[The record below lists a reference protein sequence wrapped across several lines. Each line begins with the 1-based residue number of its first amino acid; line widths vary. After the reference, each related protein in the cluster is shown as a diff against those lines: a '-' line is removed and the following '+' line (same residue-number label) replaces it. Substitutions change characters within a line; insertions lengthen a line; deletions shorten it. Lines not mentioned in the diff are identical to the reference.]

1 MPFTPLH
8 MGPGLLL
15 KSLLQG
21 SFSLMVFGWAQILMD
36 VEPLVAMIRGEGVLH
51 GASHTWAGALLIGGA
66 AALSGK
72 PAAVLGLRLFR
83 LASHLPLSWPVAFAS
98 AWIGTFSH
106 VLLDGVMHAD
116 MQPLQPF
123 MERQR
128 PARPGQRS
136 TAMHLFCLATG
147 ALGLLLYPLLPRLKR
162 QG

>member
-21 SFSLMVFGWAQILMD
+21 SFSLLVFGWAQILMD
-36 VEPLVAMIRGEGVLH
+36 IEPLVAMLRDEGVLH
-51 GASHTWAGALLIGGA
+51 GASHTWAGALLIGLA

-83 LASHLPLSWPVAFAS
+83 LTAHLPLSWPVAFAS
-98 AWIGTFSH
+98 AFIGTFSH
-106 VLLDGVMHAD
+106 VLLDSVMHAD

-123 MERQR
+123 MD
-128 PARPGQRS
+128 GNGLLGLVS
-136 TAMHLFCLATG
+136 IGSLHLFCLATG
-147 ALGLLLYPLLPRLKR
+147 ALGLLLYPLVQRVMR
-162 QG
+162 RA

>member
-21 SFSLMVFGWAQILMD
+21 SFSLLVFGWAQILMD
-36 VEPLVAMIRGEGVLH
+36 IEPLVAMLRGEGVLH
-51 GASHTWAGALLIGGA
+51 GASHTWAGALLIGLA

-83 LASHLPLSWPVAFAS
+83 LTAHLPLSWPVAFAS
-98 AWIGTFSH
+98 AFIGTFSH

-123 MERQR
+123 MD
-128 PARPGQRS
+128 GNGLLGLVS
-136 TAMHLFCLATG
+136 IGSLHLFCLATG
-147 ALGLLLYPLLPRLKR
+147 ALGLLLYPLVQRVMR
-162 QG
+162 RA

>member
-116 MQPLQPF
+116 MQPLRPF
-123 MERQR
+123 TD
-128 PARPGQRS
+128 GNGLLGLVS
-136 TAMHLFCLATG
+136 VGHLHLFCLVTG

>member
-21 SFSLMVFGWAQILMD
+21 SFSLLVFGWAQILMD
-36 VEPLVAMIRGEGVLH
+36 IEPLVAMLRGEGVLH
-51 GASHTWAGALLIGGA
+51 GASHTWAGALLIGLA

-72 PAAVLGLRLFR
+72 PAAVLGLRIFR
-83 LASHLPLSWPVAFAS
+83 LTAHLPLSWPVAFAS
-98 AWIGTFSH
+98 AFIGTFSH

-123 MERQR
+123 MD
-128 PARPGQRS
+128 GNGLLGLVS
-136 TAMHLFCLATG
+136 IGSLHLFCLATG
-147 ALGLLLYPLLPRLKR
+147 ALGLLLYPLVQRVMR
-162 QG
+162 RA

>member
-51 GASHTWAGALLIGGA
+51 GASHTWAGALLIGGV

-116 MQPLQPF
+116 MQPLRPF
-123 MERQR
+123 TD
-128 PARPGQRS
+128 GNGLLGLVS
-136 TAMHLFCLATG
+136 VGHLHLFCLVTG

>member
-51 GASHTWAGALLIGGA
+51 GASHTWAGALLIGGV

-116 MQPLQPF
+116 MQPLRPF
-123 MERQR
+123 TD
-128 PARPGQRS
+128 GNGLLCLVS
-136 TAMHLFCLATG
+136 VGHLHLFCLVTG